1 MKDRPVPEKALLI
14 KILNMEP
21 GYEKERMT
29 FYKGYIQSASWVSLF
44 SGFGDDSEYFVEDLE
59 DELNIALVS
68 AVPTLATTLYKRNKT
83 MNEFNC

>member
-1 MKDRPVPEKALLI
+1 MKERPVPEKALLI

-21 GYEKERMT
+21 GYEKELMA

-68 AVPTLATTLYKRNKT
+68 AVSTLATTLYKRNKRI
-83 MNEFNC
+83 NGFNC